1 LSAGDAAR
9 PDPFDGSAWIGR
21 ETRQRLRATRDTVEC
36 FEATLDRPVPASGDA
51 LAPLRHWL
59 WVFAPPATATAGLAA
74 DGHPPRGELVPD
86 WPLPRRMW
94 AGSDVRFH
102 EPVPLDAPL
111 ERVVTVESASVKH
124 GRSGTLGFVVLRHRW
139 LLDGRCA
146 IDDAQTVVYREPV
159 GPVAP
164 GEAAAQ
170 APATPPATPPAPGA
184 WRVEHRPSEVLLF
197 RYSALT
203 FNSHRIHYDAAYTRD
218 VEGYP
223 GLVVQGPLM
232 ATLMLDAFR
241 DAHPRACVR
250 RFTFRALQPAFAGQA
265 IACGGVPDGEG
276 RSRLWVRDAQGRE
289 HVAGEVLHD

>member
-1 LSAGDAAR
+1 MSAGDATRGASL
-9 PDPFDGSAWIGR
+9 DGSAWVGR
-21 ETRQRLRATRDTVEC
+21 ETRQRLRASRDTVDC
-36 FEATLDRPVPASGDA
+36 FEATLDRPVPGAHDA
-51 LAPLRHWL
+51 LSPLRHWL
-59 WVFAPPATATAGLAA
+59 WVFAPPATATSGLAP

-102 EPVPLDAPL
+102 EPVPIDAAL
-111 ERVVTVESASVKH
+111 ERVVTVESTHVKH

-139 LLDGRCA
+139 MLDGRCA

-159 GPVAP
+159 AP
-164 GEAAAQ
+164 GAPVAQ
-170 APATPPATPPAPGA
+170 APSPPPAAPPEPGA
-184 WRVEHRPSEVLLF
+184 WCVEHRPSEVLLF

-203 FNSHRIHYDAAYTRD
+203 FNSHRIHYDAAYTRE

-241 DAHPRACVR
+241 DAHPRARVR
-250 RFTFRALQPAFAGQA
+250 RFAFRALQPAFAGQT
-265 IACGGVPDGEG
+265 ILCGGVPDGDG
-276 RSRLWVRDAQGRE
+276 HSRLWVRDVHGRE
-289 HVAGEVLHD
+289 HVAGEVHHD

>member
-1 LSAGDAAR
+1 MSAGEVAGGASL
-9 PDPFDGSAWIGR
+9 DGSAWIGR
-21 ETRQRLRATRDTVEC
+21 ETRQRLRATRDTVAC
-36 FEATLDRPVPASGDA
+36 FEATLDRPAPADDAA

-59 WVFAPPATATAGLAA
+59 WVFAPPPTATARLAP

-94 AGSDVRFH
+94 AGSEVTFL
-102 EPVPLDAPL
+102 ESVPADALL
-111 ERVVTVESASVKH
+111 ERVITVESANFKH

-146 IDDAQTVVYREPV
+146 IDDRQTVVYREPV
-159 GPVAP
+159 APGGPVAP
-164 GEAAAQ
+164 
-170 APATPPATPPAPGA
+170 APAPSPATAPEPGA
-184 WRVEHRPSEVLLF
+184 WNVAHSPSEVLLF

-241 DAHPRACVR
+241 DAHPRARVR
-250 RFTFRALQPAFAGQA
+250 RFAFRALLPAFAGQP
-265 IACGGVPDGEG
+265 IHCGGVPDGDG

-289 HVAGEVLHD
+289 HVAGEVVHD